1 MGCRI
6 FFGEEDEGPRELRL
20 ELPVDAVI
28 PEEYVD
34 AERLRLEAYQKLSA
48 AASSRDDEAIDHVL
62 DELRDRYGEP
72 PAQVS
77 ALIAMARLRR
87 KAQRA
92 QLSEVITVGP
102 NLRIGPADLA
112 ESVQLRLRRMYP
124 DAKLN
129 AQAKTIVV
137 PIPTAGGGRLAGTQA
152 QPLPDAEL
160 IAWVDALLTA
170 IFPPPKEPAGDAA
183 AEGAA

>member
-1 MGCRI
+1 M
-6 FFGEEDEGPRELRL
+6 
-20 ELPVDAVI
+20 
-28 PEEYVD
+28 
-34 AERLRLEAYQKLSA
+34 
-48 AASSRDDEAIDHVL
+48 L